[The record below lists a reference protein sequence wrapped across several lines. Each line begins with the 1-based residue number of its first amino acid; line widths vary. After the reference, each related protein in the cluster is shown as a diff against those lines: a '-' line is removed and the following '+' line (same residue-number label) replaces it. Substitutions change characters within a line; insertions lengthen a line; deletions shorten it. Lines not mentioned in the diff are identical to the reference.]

1 MGIDELK
8 ADVRQAK
15 AGHARTVASSSKLV
29 KGTLVVVC
37 AGIAGVAQFWTF
49 MPGKPPEPA
58 QIVGII
64 ATFGVIL
71 GGLFVLLTE
80 TDAATAIEL
89 ADKALEEARNAEAR
103 FDGVDELFVSMDRLS
118 ETYQICLNLR
128 GALEQAGVGS
138 SGSLSDLVATM
149 FGLVAR
155 PLSIA
160 IGFQH
165 ADRWTI
171 GVYQAHDPSLQGKAE
186 LRCIAQKRAIEC
198 KLHEARVWPEGVG
211 IAGIAYSNAR
221 EVVIPDLGADGVQS
235 VFGPR
240 DATRQYDVE
249 RYVSMVAVPIMVEG
263 RDKPWGVI
271 TATSDRVGHFHGKP
285 EAGFKT
291 DEPIR
296 AVGSFIALAVA
307 IQDQRDRAR
316 APTVPAHVT
325 PAPPPPTRSLRSFRP
340 GPVRQP

>member
-8 ADVRQAK
+8 GELRRAK
-15 AGHARTVASSSKLV
+15 SAHSRSVALSSKLV
-29 KGTLVVVC
+29 KGVLVIAC
-37 AGIAGVAQFWTF
+37 AGVAGVAQFWTW
-49 MPGKPPEPA
+49 PVGKTPEPS
-58 QIVGII
+58 QIVGIM

-71 GGLFVLLTE
+71 GGIFVLSTE
-80 TDAATAIEL
+80 TDAAAAIEV
-89 ADKALEEARNAEAR
+89 ADKALEEARDAESK
-103 FDGVDELFVSMDRLS
+103 FEGVSDLFTAMDRLT

-138 SGSLSDLVATM
+138 SGTLENLIGTM
-149 FGLVAR
+149 FGLISR
-155 PLSIA
+155 PLSVA
-160 IGFQH
+160 AGFEN

-171 GVYQAHDPSLQGKAE
+171 GVYRAVASAQPSKAD

-198 KLHEARVWPEGVG
+198 KLEEARVWPEGVG

-221 EVVIPDLGADGVQS
+221 EVVIPNLAADGVQA

-249 RYVSMVAVPIMVEG
+249 RYASMVAVPIMVAG
-263 RDKPWGVI
+263 RERPWGVI
-271 TATSDRVGHFHGKP
+271 TATSDRIGHFHGQA

-307 IQDQRDRAR
+307 IHDQIGRAR
-316 APTVPAHVT
+316 TATVPARIYQ
-325 PAPPPPTRSLRSFRP
+325 PPPPPTP
-340 GPVRQP
+340 ATPVTTGSHRQS